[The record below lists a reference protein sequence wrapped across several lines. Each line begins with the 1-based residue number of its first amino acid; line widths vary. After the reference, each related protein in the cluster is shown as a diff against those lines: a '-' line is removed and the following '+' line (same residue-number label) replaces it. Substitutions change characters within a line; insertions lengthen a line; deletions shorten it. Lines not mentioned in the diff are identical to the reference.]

1 MVEYKQQTKNHTSW
15 ENIEDVLPNSNIN
28 HEHKLK
34 SSPKNHSNPGC
45 ENPQTIIKK
54 NHLCQ
59 KTLFQKSK
67 ALPEGPAVVAKPKI
81 RAKAALV
88 APEATNRAAL
98 ALTGASC
105 RFPLEGTTPV
115 EMWEQ
120 LTKKTESWWQIFL
133 GLLVKGD
140 SR

>member
-1 MVEYKQQTKNHTSW
+1 MVEYKQQTKITQVGNYRRCPTKFQHQSRALFT
-15 ENIEDVLPNSNIN
+15 
-28 HEHKLK
+28 
-34 SSPKNHSNPGC
+34 SSPNNHSNPGC

-54 NHLCQ
+54 KNFCQ

-98 ALTGASC
+98 ALTGAAC

-120 LTKKTESWWQIFL
+120 LTKKTES
-133 GLLVKGD
+133 
-140 SR
+140 